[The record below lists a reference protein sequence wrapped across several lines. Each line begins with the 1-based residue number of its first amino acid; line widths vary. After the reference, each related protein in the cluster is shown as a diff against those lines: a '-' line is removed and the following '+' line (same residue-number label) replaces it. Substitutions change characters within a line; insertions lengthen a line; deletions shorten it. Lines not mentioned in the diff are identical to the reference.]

1 MRKRGFITLIGAMVL
16 LLGLS
21 IPQCAPSGGE
31 ATPPNETV
39 PIGVD
44 LEMSK
49 APKLNEIVE
58 LTCTVSSVFDW
69 DMPNCVAN
77 VELPNG
83 AVKVDGDLS
92 WSGAIEKDIPVQFS
106 ATIKF
111 VEEGVWVIEA
121 TATEFLDDDN
131 SWGDITAICL
141 NVTEDQGRFIEE
153 FEAGPG
159 KAEQSSPG
167 DGKLVPEFIE
177 EEELEFS
184 VEIPEDPPAVE
195 LNTEADNLSDNATI
209 TITWTTVGLPE
220 QIYAEDE

>member
-1 MRKRGFITLIGAMVL
+1 MKKRSFITLIGAVVL
-16 LLGLS
+16 LLSLS
-21 IPQCAPSGGE
+21 IPMMRCAPSGGE
-31 ATPPNETV
+31 ATPPDETV

-58 LTCTVSSVFDW
+58 LTCTVNSVFDM

-141 NVTEDQGRFIEE
+141 NVTEDQGRFIEG
-153 FEAGPG
+153 FEKGPVESG
-159 KAEQSSPG
+159 SIESEQPIDIDLSMSAFPG
-167 DGKLVPEFIE
+167 LDQ
-177 EEELEFS
+177 
-184 VEIPEDPPAVE
+184 DVE
-195 LNTEADNLSDNATI
+195 LTCVVSAACYS
-209 TITWTTVGLPE
+209 V
-220 QIYAEDE
+220 